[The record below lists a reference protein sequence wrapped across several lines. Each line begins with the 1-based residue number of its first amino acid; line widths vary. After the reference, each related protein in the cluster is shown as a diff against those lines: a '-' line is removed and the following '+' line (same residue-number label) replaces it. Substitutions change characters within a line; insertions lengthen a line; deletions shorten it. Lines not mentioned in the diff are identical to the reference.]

1 METNALRTLWTECFG
16 NEDNWIDTFFRTAL
30 VPDHVCVRNRQGRL
44 AAALC
49 WMDVS
54 CRGQKLAYLYAIAT
68 APDWRGQG
76 LCRELMASACETLT
90 RQHYAGCIVVPAE
103 DGLRQMYRK
112 MGFENFGGIGK
123 LSVQRGEPVPIR
135 RISPEEYARL
145 RRSYLP
151 KDGVVQES
159 GAETYLAAGAD
170 LYAGENFL
178 LAAERE
184 GQTLFGLE
192 LLGNSRAAEG
202 ILGGLNYE
210 AGTFRVPGSKPF
222 AMFRPLI
229 PGTPPPGY
237 FGLAFE

>member
-16 NEDNWIDTFFRTAL
+16 NEDDWIETFFRTAL
-30 VPDHVCVRNRQGRL
+30 IPDHICVRNRQGRL

-49 WMDVS
+49 WMDVF

-68 APDWRGQG
+68 APDQRGQG
-76 LCRELMASACETLT
+76 LCRELMASACETLA
-90 RQHYAGCIVVPAE
+90 RQHYAGCVVVPAE

-112 MGFENFGGIGK
+112 MGYENFGGIEHLSARRGK
-123 LSVQRGEPVPIR
+123 PVPIR
-135 RISPEEYARL
+135 PVSPEEYARL
-145 RRSYLP
+145 RRSFLP

-159 GAETYLAAGAD
+159 GAENYLAASAD

-184 GQTLFGLE
+184 GQVLFAVE
-192 LLGNSRAAEG
+192 LLGDPRAAEG
-202 ILGGLNYE
+202 ILGGLDCE
-210 AGTFRVPGSKPF
+210 KGTFRIPGSEPF
-222 AMFRPLI
+222 AMFRPLV

>member
-123 LSVQRGEPVPIR
+123 LSIRRGEPVPIR

-145 RRSYLP
+145 RRSFLP

-202 ILGGLNYE
+202 ILGELDCE
-210 AGTFRVPGSKPF
+210 AGTFRVPGSEPF